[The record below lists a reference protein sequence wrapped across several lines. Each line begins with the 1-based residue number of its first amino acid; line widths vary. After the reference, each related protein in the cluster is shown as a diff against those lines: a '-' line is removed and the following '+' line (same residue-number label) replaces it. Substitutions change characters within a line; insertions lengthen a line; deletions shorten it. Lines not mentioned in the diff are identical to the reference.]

1 MICQINFSTYE
12 SNPCWELQEVL
23 NIEAST
29 TEVNEIYRSISKKP
43 LGILFD
49 TPRLRSLERY
59 DLFLQE
65 LKNRKIKFSK
75 VEPCALIF

>member
-12 SNPCWELQEVL
+12 SNPCREHEVL

-29 TEVNEIYRSISKKP
+29 TEVNEIYRSILKKP

-59 DLFLQE
+59 ELFLQE

-75 VEPCALIF
+75 VEPWALIF